1 MSQFETRAH
10 GRDRPK
16 ARAVLATAV
25 SLLKLRIGI
34 AIAAS
39 AVAGAAAAQGA
50 AREAWEVL
58 ALALAVLGA
67 SGAAGAF
74 NHYYERD
81 LDRHMH
87 RTAARPFASGM
98 LRPGAGWLAAFAALA
113 VLSLALA
120 YAVGGAVSAVY
131 VLLGGFTYGVVYTV
145 WLKRRTP
152 VNIVVGGL
160 SGSFA
165 VLAGA
170 AAVDPMPQTV
180 PVLLAL
186 VLFLWT
192 PPHFWALAAARR
204 DDYANAGFPMLPVV
218 APERVWTTAI
228 LAHTVALTAL
238 SLLPLWFGMG
248 LIYGIGAGLGG
259 AVFVW
264 RSWRLYRQPCRKTA
278 MATFGASLIH
288 LTLLTLAVVLD
299 AAVVT
304 KAAATPAAGPLD
316 PRAVLERSEAAIG
329 TRLGDH
335 TLRDPQ
341 GRPIALAD
349 YRGRPLV
356 ISLVYSSCSTTC
368 PVTTQHLIDAVAQA
382 RKSLGADRFAV
393 LTIGFDAR
401 HDSPQRMAAFAG
413 RQGIPAS
420 GWDVAS
426 GDEAT
431 LAALMHELG
440 FTYQAAAG
448 GFDHVA
454 LTTIV
459 DAEGRIHRQVYGD
472 DFPLPVFIEPLK
484 ETVFGITTRA
494 LTVPALLDRLSFLC
508 TVYDPGQGRYRTS
521 YAIALG
527 IGIGALSLAISG
539 IIFVRAWRR
548 NNRLA
553 ASRRAPP
560 PRQLIGRR
568 T

>member
-1 MSQFETRAH
+1 ML
-10 GRDRPK
+10 
-16 ARAVLATAV
+16 AVLNTAV

-39 AVAGAAAAQGA
+39 AVAGAAATQGA

-81 LDRHMH
+81 LDRHMR
-87 RTAARPFASGM
+87 RTEQRPFASGR
-98 LRPGAGWLAAFAALA
+98 LAPGAGWLAAFAALGMA
-113 VLSLALA
+113 SLALA
-120 YAVGGAVSAVY
+120 YVAGGAVSSLY
-131 VLLGGFTYGVVYTV
+131 VLLGGLTYGVVYTV

-152 VNIVVGGL
+152 LNIVVGGL

-186 VLFLWT
+186 VMFLWT
-192 PPHFWALAAARR
+192 PPHFWSLAAARR

-218 APERVWTTAI
+218 ASERVWTTAI
-228 LAHTVALTAL
+228 LAHTVALTLL
-238 SLLPLWFGMG
+238 SLLPLAFGMG
-248 LIYGIGAGLGG
+248 LIYGIGAAAGG
-259 AVFVW
+259 AIFMW
-264 RSWRLYRQPCRKTA
+264 RSWQLYRAPSRATA

-299 AAVVT
+299 AVMM
-304 KAAATPAAGPLD
+304 TPAAASAEGPLD
-316 PRAVLERSEAAIG
+316 PKIVMARSEAAIG
-329 TRLGDH
+329 ARLGDH
-335 TLRDPQ
+335 TLIDPQ
-341 GRPIALAD
+341 GRPITLAD

-356 ISLVYSSCSTTC
+356 VSLVYTSCSTTC
-368 PVTTQHLIDAVAQA
+368 PVTTQHLIDAVKEAQ
-382 RKSLGADRFAV
+382 RSLGTERFAV
-393 LTIGFDAR
+393 LTVGFDAR
-401 HDSPQRMAAFAG
+401 RDTPQHMAAFAR
-413 RQGIPAS
+413 RQGIPA
-420 GWDVAS
+420 GIWQLAS

-431 LAALMHELG
+431 LSALMLDLG
-440 FTYQAAAG
+440 FSYQAVAG
-448 GFDHVA
+448 GFDHIA
-454 LTTIV
+454 QTTII
-459 DAEGRIHRQVYGD
+459 DAEGRVYRQVYGD

-484 ETVFGITTRA
+484 EAVFGTFTRA
-494 LTVPALLDRLSFLC
+494 LSVTALVDRLSFLC

-527 IGIGALSLAISG
+527 IGIGGLSLLIAG
-539 IIFVRAWRR
+539 TLFVRGWARNRR
-548 NNRLA
+548 LEAQARGL
-553 ASRRAPP
+553 PP
-560 PRQLIGRR
+560 TFGRQ

>member
-1 MSQFETRAH
+1 
-10 GRDRPK
+10 
-16 ARAVLATAV
+16 VLAALSTAV

-58 ALALAVLGA
+58 AVAFAVLGA

-81 LDRHMH
+81 LDRRMR
-87 RTAARPFASGM
+87 RTETRPFASGM
-98 LRPGAGWLAAFAALA
+98 LQPGAGWLMAFAALA
-113 VLSLALA
+113 VLSLMLA
-120 YAVGGAVSAVY
+120 YVVGGAVSAIY
-131 VLLGGFTYGVVYTV
+131 VLLGGLTYGVVYTV

-152 VNIVVGGL
+152 MNIVVGGL
-160 SGSFA
+160 AGSFA

-192 PPHFWALAAARR
+192 PPHFWSLAAARR
-204 DDYANAGFPMLPVV
+204 EDYANAGFPMLPVV
-218 APERVWTTAI
+218 ASERVWTTAI

-238 SLLPLWFGMG
+238 SLVPLWFGMG
-248 LIYGIGAGLGG
+248 LIYGIGAAAGG

-264 RSWRLYRQPCRKTA
+264 RSWRLYRAPSRATA

-299 AAVVT
+299 AAVIT
-304 KAAATPAAGPLD
+304 KASAASTGGPLD

-329 TRLGDH
+329 TTLGDY

-341 GRPIALAD
+341 GRHIALAD

-356 ISLVYSSCSTTC
+356 VSLVYSSCSTTC

-382 RKSLGADRFAV
+382 RSSLGAERFAV

-401 HDSPQRMAAFAG
+401 RDSPQRMGAFAG
-413 RQGIPAS
+413 RQGIPAT

-431 LAALMHELG
+431 LAGLMQDLG
-440 FTYQAAAG
+440 FSYQAVAG

-454 LTTIV
+454 QTTIV
-459 DAEGRIHRQVYGD
+459 DADGRVYRQVYGD

-484 ETVFGITTRA
+484 EAVFGITTRA
-494 LTVPALLDRLSFLC
+494 LTVSALIDRLSFLC

-527 IGIGALSLAISG
+527 IGIGGLSLLLAG
-539 IIFVRAWRR
+539 IIFIRAWIRNRR
-548 NNRLA
+548 LEA
-553 ASRRAPP
+553 LRRVPP
-560 PRQLIGRR
+560 PRLLGRQ

>member
-1 MSQFETRAH
+1 MILFRQKGHGGGWLTVRA
-10 GRDRPK
+10 
-16 ARAVLATAV
+16 ALSTTV

-81 LDRHMH
+81 LDRHMR
-87 RTAARPFASGM
+87 RTAKRPFASGR
-98 LRPGAGWLAAFAALA
+98 LTPGAGWLAGFA
-113 VLSLALA
+113 VLGVASLALA
-120 YAVGGAVSAVY
+120 YVAGGAISAVY
-131 VLLGGFTYGVVYTV
+131 VLLGGLTYGVVYTV
-145 WLKRRTP
+145 WLKRRTAM
-152 VNIVVGGL
+152 NIVVGGL

-170 AAVDPMPQTV
+170 AAVDPMPQAV

-186 VLFLWT
+186 VMFLWT
-192 PPHFWALAAARR
+192 PPHFWSLAAARR

-218 APERVWTTAI
+218 ASERVWTTAI
-228 LAHTVALTAL
+228 LAHTVALTVL
-238 SLLPLWFGMG
+238 SLVPLWFGMG
-248 LIYGIGAGLGG
+248 LIYGVGAAAGG
-259 AVFVW
+259 AIFVW
-264 RSWRLYRQPCRKTA
+264 RSWRLYRAPSRTTA

-299 AAVVT
+299 AT
-304 KAAATPAAGPLD
+304 MMTPAAATQAGNPFD
-316 PRAVLERSEAAIG
+316 PKSVLARSEAAIG
-329 TRLGDH
+329 TQLGDH
-335 TLRDPQ
+335 TLIDPQ
-341 GRPIALAD
+341 GRRIALAD

-356 ISLVYSSCSTTC
+356 ISLVYTSCSTVC
-368 PVTTQHLIDAVAQA
+368 PTTTQHLLDAVKEA
-382 RKSLGADRFAV
+382 RRNLGTDRFAV
-393 LTIGFDAR
+393 LTVGFDAR
-401 HDSPQRMAAFAG
+401 RDTPQHMATFAR
-413 RQGIPAS
+413 RQGISAT

-431 LAALMHELG
+431 LSALMQEVG
-440 FTYQAAAG
+440 FSYQAVAG
-448 GFDHVA
+448 GFDHIA
-454 LTTIV
+454 QTTII
-459 DAEGRIHRQVYGD
+459 DAEGRVYRQVYGD

-484 ETVFGITTRA
+484 EVVFGTFTRA
-494 LTVPALLDRLSFLC
+494 LTVSALIDRFSFLC

-527 IGIGALSLAISG
+527 IGIGGLSLVIAG
-539 IIFVRAWRR
+539 VLFVRGWVRNRR
-548 NNRLA
+548 LEALRSASPRLLG
-553 ASRRAPP
+553 
-560 PRQLIGRR
+560 RQ

>member
-1 MSQFETRAH
+1 M
-10 GRDRPK
+10 
-16 ARAVLATAV
+16 RAVLTTTV

-39 AVAGAAAAQGA
+39 TIAGVAAAQGV
-50 AREAWEVL
+50 ARETWEVL

-81 LDRHMH
+81 LDRHMR
-87 RTAARPFASGM
+87 RTESRPFASGM
-98 LRPGAGWLAAFAALA
+98 LQPGAGWLTAFAALA
-113 VLSLALA
+113 MLSLALA
-120 YAVGGAVSAVY
+120 YVVGGAVSALY
-131 VLLGGFTYGVVYTV
+131 VLLGGLTYGVVYTV

-152 VNIVVGGL
+152 MNIVIGGL

-218 APERVWTTAI
+218 TSERVWTTAI
-228 LAHTVALTAL
+228 LAHTVALSML

-248 LIYGIGAGLGG
+248 AIYGIGASVGG

-264 RSWRLYRQPCRKTA
+264 RSWQLYHAPSRATA

-299 AAVVT
+299 TAVVT
-304 KAAATPAAGPLD
+304 KAAATPAGDPLD
-316 PRAVLERSEAAIG
+316 PRIVLERSEAAIG
-329 TRLGDH
+329 TKLGDYA
-335 TLRDPQ
+335 LRDPQ
-341 GRPIALAD
+341 GRHIALSD

-356 ISLVYSSCSTTC
+356 VSLVYTSCSTTC

-382 RKSLGADRFAV
+382 RRSLGADRFAV

-401 HDSPQRMAAFAG
+401 RDSPQRMAAFAG

-426 GDEAT
+426 GDEAALAT
-431 LAALMHELG
+431 LIRDLG
-440 FTYQAAAG
+440 FSYQAVAG
-448 GFDHVA
+448 GFDHIA
-454 LTTIV
+454 QTTII
-459 DAEGRIHRQVYGD
+459 DAGGRVYRQIYGD
-472 DFPLPVFIEPLK
+472 DFPLPVFVEPLK

-494 LTVPALLDRLSFLC
+494 LTVSALFDRLSFLC

-527 IGIGALSLAISG
+527 IGIGGLSLLLAG
-539 IIFVRAWRR
+539 IIFVRAWMRNRR
-548 NNRLA
+548 LEALRH
-553 ASRRAPP
+553 ASPP
-560 PRQLIGRR
+560 QLLGRR

>member
-1 MSQFETRAH
+1 M
-10 GRDRPK
+10 
-16 ARAVLATAV
+16 RAVLTTTV

-39 AVAGAAAAQGA
+39 AVAGAAAAQGE

-81 LDRHMH
+81 LDRRMR
-87 RTAARPFASGM
+87 RTETRPFASGM
-98 LRPGAGWLAAFAALA
+98 LQPGAGWLIAFAALA
-113 VLSLALA
+113 VLSLTLA
-120 YAVGGAVSAVY
+120 YVAGGAVSTVY
-131 VLLGGFTYGVVYTV
+131 VLLGGLTYGVVYTV

-152 VNIVVGGL
+152 MNIVVGGL

-192 PPHFWALAAARR
+192 PPHFWSLAAARR

-218 APERVWTTAI
+218 TSERVWTTAI

-248 LIYGIGAGLGG
+248 LIYGIGAGVGG

-264 RSWRLYRQPCRKTA
+264 RSWQLYRAPSRATA

-299 AAVVT
+299 AAVVM
-304 KAAATPAAGPLD
+304 KASAAPSGGPLD
-316 PRAVLERSEAAIG
+316 PRIVLERSEAAIG
-329 TRLGDH
+329 TKLGDY

-341 GRPIALAD
+341 GRHIALGD

-382 RKSLGADRFAV
+382 RRSLGADRFAV

-401 HDSPQRMAAFAG
+401 RDSPQRMAAFAG
-413 RQGIPAS
+413 RQGIPTT

-426 GDEAT
+426 GDETT
-431 LAALMHELG
+431 LAALMRNLG
-440 FTYQAAAG
+440 FSYQAVAG

-454 LTTIV
+454 QTTII
-459 DAEGRIHRQVYGD
+459 DAEGRVYRQVYGD

-484 ETVFGITTRA
+484 EAVFGITTHA
-494 LTVPALLDRLSFLC
+494 LTVSALLDRLSFLC

-527 IGIGALSLAISG
+527 IGIGGLSLLLAG
-539 IIFVRAWRR
+539 IIFVRAWIRNRR
-548 NNRLA
+548 LEA
-553 ASRRAPP
+553 LRRAPP
-560 PRQLIGRR
+560 PHLLGRR